1 MKVTKMKNKISLK
14 ILALLSFSVDVFAK
28 STPMQSSISFLNPID
43 TTESVNSFIL
53 TPSEL
58 IQPVLFEPIN
68 FIDFSMALNL
78 FWF

>member
-1 MKVTKMKNKISLK
+1 MKVTKMKNKIALK
-14 ILALLSFSVDVFAK
+14 ILALIAFSVDVFAK

-43 TTESVNSFIL
+43 TTASVNSFML
-53 TPSEL
+53 TPLEL
-58 IQPVLFEPIN
+58 IQPVSFEPTD